1 MIGEIDPQR
10 YDCEGHA
17 IPFPL
22 KEGLPLRDEL
32 LAYLSGDLTVK
43 CNSLGEI
50 QVFLGKCR
58 YVRDTDQFGVG
69 DYWMRPQHFE
79 RARRGDCEDFALW
92 TWRQLLAM
100 GLEARLVVGRVG
112 RGRHAWVTFSDSERH
127 YIFEPT
133 IRRRRKL
140 SRLELLI
147 YEPDVSISFHENTI
161 VCYRH
166 KSRDYRLS
174 PSEALVLVV
183 GFLPLLIFRLILLP
197 WDLVKKAAR
206 LVWDLILQGANR
218 RARRRR
224 KKSRQAKR
232 EAGRQPPHSS
242 GRLRHYQQWRT
253 LVFRG
258 FEERRGLS
266 GAPLNSITVL
276 RSTEEK
282 INGRDA
288 CAG

>member
-10 YDCEGHA
+10 YDCEGR
-17 IPFPL
+17 IILFPL
-22 KEGLPLRDEL
+22 REGLPLRDEF

-58 YVRDTDQFGVG
+58 YVRDADQFGVG

-79 RARRGDCEDFALW
+79 RVRRGDCEDFALW

-100 GLEARLVVGRVG
+100 GLEARLVLGRVG
-112 RGRHAWVTFSDSERH
+112 RDRHAWVTFSDSERH

-140 SRLELLI
+140 SRLEISI
-147 YEPDVSISFHENTI
+147 YEPDVSISLRENGI

-166 KSRDYRLS
+166 EPRDYRLS
-174 PSEALVLVV
+174 PSEALIFV
-183 GFLPLLIFRLILLP
+183 GLLPLFVFRLILLP
-197 WDLVKKAAR
+197 WNLVKKSAR
-206 LVWDLILQGANR
+206 LVRHLILQGATTR
-218 RARRRR
+218 RTRRRR
-224 KKSRQAKR
+224 KRQKQKR
-232 EAGRQPPHSS
+232 RGQAGQPPHSS
-242 GRLRHYQQWRT
+242 GRPTHYQQWRA

-258 FEERRGLS
+258 FGCPRWPARG
-266 GAPLNSITVL
+266 A
-276 RSTEEK
+276 
-282 INGRDA
+282 A
-288 CAG
+288 